1 MSRLRISLLHLAP
14 VTGDV
19 AGNRRLVESAMKV
32 AAGQGADWAITP
44 ELCIPGY
51 LFANMIGTD
60 WILPQPDPWMQG
72 FCRLVKD
79 LGMTA
84 FLSHPHRDPETDKL
98 YNTVFVVSD
107 EGEIVGKHSK
117 VKALH
122 GAEAW
127 STPGEEILPLSP
139 QGIEGVK
146 VGILICADAYKNEVA
161 AELQRKGAQ
170 VLVSPSAWG
179 PGQCGPDGEWERRS
193 GDTGLPIM
201 VCNRTGVE
209 PDELDYRGAE
219 SVVAQ
224 NGQRLLAGT
233 SDRSVIL
240 TFDWDMDTMTLLSED
255 FHRTY
260 LD

>member
-1 MSRLRISLLHLAP
+1 MNRLRISLLHLAP

-19 AGNRRLVESAMKV
+19 AGNRKLVESAVSV

-72 FCRLVKD
+72 FCRQVKD
-79 LGMTA
+79 LGITV

-98 YNTVFVVSD
+98 YNTVFVVNAQ
-107 EGEIVGKHSK
+107 GEIIGKHSK
-117 VKALH
+117 VKALR
-122 GAEAW
+122 GAEGW
-127 STPGEEILPLSP
+127 SSPGEEIVPLSP
-139 QGIEGVK
+139 QGKDGVK
-146 VGILICADAYKNEVA
+146 VGVLICADAYKNEVA
-161 AELQRKGAQ
+161 GELQKKGAQ
-170 VLVSPSAWG
+170 MLVSPAAWG
-179 PGQCGPDGEWERRS
+179 PGQCAPDGEWERRS

-209 PDELDYRGAE
+209 PDELDYRRAE
-219 SVVAQ
+219 SVVAKD
-224 NGQRLLAGT
+224 GERLLQGI

-240 TFDWDMDTMTLLSED
+240 TFDGDMDSMTSMSGD
-255 FHRTY
+255 FERTY